1 MKKVEII
8 FKTYDVDDNTLE
20 PLTKPLI
27 TKDSI
32 VFGDIC
38 QIDVAYFMHVM
49 SEHTDKTLQEF
60 VKEMLNAVPRISV

>member
-8 FKTYDVDDNTLE
+8 FKTYDVDNNTLK
-20 PLTKPLI
+20 PLTTPLI

-38 QIDVAYFMHVM
+38 QIDFEYFMQVM
-49 SEHTDKTLQEF
+49 SEHTNKTLQEF
-60 VKEMLNAVPRISV
+60 VKEIVNAVPRISI